1 MPTVE
6 ERLTVLE
13 LHMRLQAEATAG
25 MQHDLGTVRAQ
36 IYMDV
41 SLQLSRMEAA
51 TNAKFVQL
59 EAKFDR
65 KFDDLNAKFDEGFSA
80 LRADNAALL
89 KIMHDHFMK

>member
-59 EAKFDR
+59 EAKFD
-65 KFDDLNAKFDEGFSA
+65 DLNAKFDEGFSA

-89 KIMHDHFMK
+89 KIMHNHFMT

>member
-13 LHMRLQAEATAG
+13 LQMRLQAEATAG
-25 MQHDLGTVRAQ
+25 VQHDLGTVRAQ

-41 SLQLSRMEAA
+41 SQQLTRMEAA

-59 EAKFDR
+59 EAKL
-65 KFDDLNAKFDEGFSA
+65 DDFNAKFDEGFSA

>member
-6 ERLTVLE
+6 QRLTVLE
-13 LHMRLQAEATAG
+13 LQMRLQAEATAG

-41 SLQLSRMEAA
+41 SQQLSRMEAA

-59 EAKFDR
+59 EAKL
-65 KFDDLNAKFDEGFSA
+65 DDFNAKFDEGFSV
-80 LRADNAALL
+80 LRADTAALL